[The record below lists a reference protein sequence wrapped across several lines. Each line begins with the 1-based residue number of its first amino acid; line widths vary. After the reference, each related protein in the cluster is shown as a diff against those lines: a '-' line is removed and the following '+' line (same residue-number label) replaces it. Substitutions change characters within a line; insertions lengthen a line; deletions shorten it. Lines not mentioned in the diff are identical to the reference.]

1 MKRFLIFV
9 AVIALIV
16 FGLSRWNASRTPHS
30 TPEVFTPATPKL
42 DLNGIEVLAAM
53 DQEYTRLAE
62 AVMPSVVSIYTSRV
76 VHNRAVPDPFEFFFG
91 PRRGRP
97 LERDSIQ
104 NSLGSGVIV
113 SKEGHVLTNNHV
125 VADTDD
131 VKVKLRD
138 GREFTARLIG
148 SDPKVDVAVLKIDA
162 DNIEPLAMGDSD
174 KIKVGSLV
182 LAIGNPFGLQ
192 ETVTHG
198 MISAMGRQLSDDNSI
213 DFLQTDTAINPGN
226 SGGPLVNLRGEV
238 IGINTA
244 IGNFSGS
251 GTWQGVG
258 FAIPSNAARRSMES
272 IIKTGRVIYG
282 YLGVAIQG
290 LTPER
295 AAQLGLKTDKG
306 ALVESVMPGSPAEKA
321 GIETGDVIVALN
333 GEEVDD
339 VRQLLRQVS
348 KIAVGSTVKIEV
360 IRDGEKRELEA
371 LIEEQPADFQTEVPG
386 PNAPSPYYQPGPQS
400 PGTPGQPGPRSQ
412 QPQRPGPRSFPF
424 PFQRPPRNPQ
434 QQQPPAPEEE
444 QQPLAGITVAPIPQN
459 RRPDYPDNIS
469 GVMVTEVDPSLFPGN
484 LLRPGDVIEEIA
496 RQPIESVED
505 FEKVAAS
512 LSPGQSVLISICR
525 GKVRSFIVVP

>member
-16 FGLSRWNASRTPHS
+16 FGLSRWNASRTPRS

-42 DLNGIEVLAAM
+42 DLNGMEVLAAM

-62 AVMPSVVSIYTSRV
+62 AVMSSVVSIYTSRV

-91 PRRGRP
+91 PRGGRP
-97 LERDSIQ
+97 QGRDSIQ

-131 VKVKLRD
+131 IKVKLRD

-162 DNIEPLAMGDSD
+162 DNIEPLALGDSD

-272 IIKTGRVIYG
+272 IIQTGRVIYG

-306 ALVESVMPGSPAEKA
+306 ALVEGVMPGSPAEKA
-321 GIETGDVIVALN
+321 GVETGDVIVALD

-339 VRQLLRQVS
+339 VRQLLRKVS
-348 KIAVGSTVKIEV
+348 RIAVGSTVKIGV
-360 IRDGEKRELEA
+360 IRDGERKELEA
-371 LIEEQPADFQTEVPG
+371 LVEEQPADFQSEVPN
-386 PNAPSPYYQPGPQS
+386 PNAPSPFQPGPQP
-400 PGTPGQPGPRSQ
+400 PGMPGQPGPRSQ
-412 QPQRPGPRSFPF
+412 QRQRPPGF
-424 PFQRPPRNPQ
+424 PFQRPQRNRQP
-434 QQQPPAPEEE
+434 QQPPAPEQE
-444 QQPLAGITVAPIPQN
+444 QQPLAGITVAPIPES
-459 RRPDYPDNIS
+459 RRSDYPDNVS
-469 GVMVTEVDPSLFPGN
+469 GVMVTAIDPALFPGN

-505 FEKVAAS
+505 FKEAAAS

>member
-16 FGLSRWNASRTPHS
+16 YGLSRWNASRTPNAPHVV
-30 TPEVFTPATPKL
+30 PEVFTPATPKL
-42 DLNGIEVLAAM
+42 DLNGVEVLTAM
-53 DQEYTRLAE
+53 DEEYTRLAE

-76 VHNRAVPDPFEFFFG
+76 VHNTVPDPFEFFFG
-91 PRRGRP
+91 PRRGRGP
-97 LERDSIQ
+97 MGRDSIQ

-131 VKVKLRD
+131 IKVKLRD

-148 SDPKVDVAVLKIDA
+148 NDPKVDIAVLKIDA
-162 DNIEPLAMGDSD
+162 DNIEPLALGDSD
-174 KIKVGSLV
+174 RIKVGSLV

-198 MISAMGRQLSDDNSI
+198 MISAMGRQLSDENSI
-213 DFLQTDTAINPGN
+213 EFLQTDTAINPGN

-272 IIKTGRVIYG
+272 IIQTGRVVYG
-282 YLGVAIQG
+282 YLGVAVDA

-295 AAQLGLKTDKG
+295 AAQLGLKTDQG
-306 ALVESVMPGSPAEKA
+306 ALVEGVMPGSPAEKG
-321 GIETGDVIVALN
+321 GIEAGDVIVSFN
-333 GEEVDD
+333 GDKIDD

-348 KIAVGSTVKIEV
+348 KVAVGSTVKVEV
-360 IRDGEKRELEA
+360 IRNGEKKELEA
-371 LIEEQPADFQTEVPG
+371 LIEEQPADFQSEAPAPA
-386 PNAPSPYYQPGPQS
+386 PNAPSPF
-400 PGTPGQPGPRSQ
+400 GQPGPRSQ
-412 QPQRPGPRSFPF
+412 QRPGPRTF
-424 PFQRPPRNPQ
+424 PFQQPFRNPRRQ
-434 QQQPPAPEEE
+434 PQQPQQPQPQRPAPEVS
-444 QQPLAGITVAPIPQN
+444 QGPLAGIEVASIPED
-459 RRPDYPDNIS
+459 RRSDYPENVN
-469 GVMVTEVDPSLFPGN
+469 GVLVTSVDPSLFRGSQ
-484 LLRPGDVIEEIA
+484 LRPGDVIEEIA
-496 RQPIESVED
+496 RQPVESVED
-505 FEKVAAS
+505 FREIAAS
-512 LSPGQSVLISICR
+512 LEPGQSVLISICR
-525 GKVRSFIVVP
+525 GKARSFVVVP